1 MNQAASRKPER
12 CNATRPR
19 RTGLPPHKE
28 QTRVPTG
35 ADPRLP
41 SREARH
47 GSEAPAAKKPA
58 TAKPTQR
65 TTAKAT
71 ATKATAKKLS
81 AREAAY
87 QVLRASKEPLKVDEI
102 LKRIAKKG
110 VVLAGTTPA
119 ATFAAVMYTHPEQ
132 FEKMA
137 PDSSART
144 PTT

>member
-1 MNQAASRKPER
+1 MAA
-12 CNATRPR
+12 R
-19 RTGLPPHKE
+19 R
-28 QTRVPTG
+28 
-35 ADPRLP
+35 
-41 SREARH
+41 
-47 GSEAPAAKKPA
+47 PAAKKPA

-119 ATFAAVMYTHPEQ
+119 ATLAAVMYTHPEQ

-137 PDSSART
+137 PGLFRANPDYLRGHDGREGDPTRPRSAHAVGTAGRRCRRRC
-144 PTT
+144 

>member
-1 MNQAASRKPER
+1 MAA
-12 CNATRPR
+12 R
-19 RTGLPPHKE
+19 R
-28 QTRVPTG
+28 
-35 ADPRLP
+35 
-41 SREARH
+41 
-47 GSEAPAAKKPA
+47 PAAKKPA

-119 ATFAAVMYTHPEQ
+119 ATLAAVMYTHPKQ